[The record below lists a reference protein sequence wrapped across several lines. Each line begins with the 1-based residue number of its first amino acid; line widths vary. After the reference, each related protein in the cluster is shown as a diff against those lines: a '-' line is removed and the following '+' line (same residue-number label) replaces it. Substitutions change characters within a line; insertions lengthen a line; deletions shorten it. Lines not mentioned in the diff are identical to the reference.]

1 MSAVTEVQNTTT
13 EALAALLDGGDGAL
27 VTLVA
32 GETRVAAHRA
42 VLAAAS
48 PVFEAMFA
56 HDMLEASC
64 GQVSIDDVEGPVLRL
79 LVAYTYTLQ
88 APQLPDTAAQLLS
101 AADKYGLSALKA
113 ACERQLISQLAV
125 ETAAAT
131 AVRAVRHSCPDAT
144 RAAVAFIKDHLQVMA
159 TRGWAD
165 AVLEYPQQVIEVCSM
180 LGEPPAEA
188 SSPTATGGGST
199 PNSDRQPHSGHSRTP
214 AAAAPPTSARHTP
227 PPDDAAVSR
236 FRSLSDAERGRRLIE
251 AAADGAVEEV
261 RTLLAAG
268 ADVGARGGGGWTAL
282 HWAARRGDAAVVRLL
297 LSAASDPNSSDHRG
311 WTPLHMAAHDGN
323 TEAAAALLQAGADRG
338 VRATDGKIPLDYARR
353 YNHQEIKWHC
363 GVPRYPAAPCNGGER
378 PARSVQ
384 ASPEAPVGHS
394 WSRRAFQQ
402 VPTRLESESSSPRF
416 NHFVALW
423 TSLTKSFLPVPSG
436 ADAYAGKL
444 AWRPALGQ
452 HHRHQSYEC
461 GSDLHP
467 G

>member
-1 MSAVTEVQNTTT
+1 MSAVTEVQNNTT
-13 EALAALLDGGDGAL
+13 EALAALVDGGEDAL

-42 VLAAAS
+42 VLSAAS
-48 PVFEAMFA
+48 PVFAAMFA

-88 APQLPDTAAQLLS
+88 APQLPDTAHQLL
-101 AADKYGLSALKA
+101 AVAEKYGLSALKA

-131 AVRAVRHSCPDAT
+131 AVTAVRHSCPDAT

-165 AVLEYPQQVIEVCSM
+165 AVLEYPQEVIEVGRL

-199 PNSDRQPHSGHSRTP
+199 PNSDSQPHSGHSRSP

-251 AAADGAVEEV
+251 AAVEGAVEEV
-261 RTLLAAG
+261 RLLLTAG
-268 ADVGARGGGGWTAL
+268 ADVRTRVEVDEWTAL
-282 HWAARRGDAAVVRLL
+282 HCAALRGHAAVVRLL
-297 LSAASDPNSSDHRG
+297 LSAASDPNARSRWG
-311 WTPLHMAAHDGN
+311 LTPLHFATRNGHA
-323 TEAAAALLQAGADRG
+323 EVAAALLQAGADRWA
-338 VRATDGKIPLDYARR
+338 RNNDGRTPLDYARQLKR
-353 YNHQEIKWHC
+353 
-363 GVPRYPAAPCNGGER
+363 
-378 PARSVQ
+378 
-384 ASPEAPVGHS
+384 
-394 WSRRAFQQ
+394 QQ
-402 VPTRLESESSSPRF
+402 LVEM
-416 NHFVALW
+416 
-423 TSLTKSFLPVPSG
+423 LTE
-436 ADAYAGKL
+436 
-444 AWRPALGQ
+444 
-452 HHRHQSYEC
+452 H
-461 GSDLHP
+461 
-467 G
+467 

>member
-13 EALAALLDGGDGAL
+13 EALAALLDGGEGAL

-48 PVFEAMFA
+48 PVFAAMFA
-56 HDMLEASC
+56 HGMLEASC

-101 AADKYGLSALKA
+101 AADKYGLSGLKA

-144 RAAVAFIKDHLQVMA
+144 RAAVAFIKHHPQVMA
-159 TRGWAD
+159 TWGWAD
-165 AVLEYPQQVIEVCSM
+165 AVLDYPQEVNKVTRL

-188 SSPTATGGGST
+188 SSPTATGGGPT

-236 FRSLSDAERGRRLIE
+236 FRSLSGAQRGRWLIQ
-251 AAADGAVEEV
+251 AAKVGAVEVV
-261 RTLLAAG
+261 RLLLAAG
-268 ADVGARGGGGWTAL
+268 ADAGARDESGCTTL
-282 HWAARRGDAAVVRLL
+282 HWAAERGHAAVVRLL
-297 LSAASDPNSSDHRG
+297 LSAASDPNARSQKG
-311 WTPLHMAAHDGN
+311 WTPLHFAAYCGRA
-323 TEAAAALLQAGADRG
+323 EATAALLEAGADRG
-338 VRATDGKIPLDYARR
+338 VWTNDGRTPLDYAVLC
-353 YNHQEIKWHC
+353 NHRQL
-363 GVPRYPAAPCNGGER
+363 
-378 PARSVQ
+378 VQ
-384 ASPEAPVGHS
+384 M
-394 WSRRAFQQ
+394 
-402 VPTRLESESSSPRF
+402 
-416 NHFVALW
+416 
-423 TSLTKSFLPVPSG
+423 LTEP
-436 ADAYAGKL
+436 
-444 AWRPALGQ
+444 
-452 HHRHQSYEC
+452 
-461 GSDLHP
+461 
-467 G
+467 

>member
-48 PVFEAMFA
+48 PVFEALFA

-101 AADKYGLSALKA
+101 AAEKYGLSGLKA

-131 AVRAVRHSCPDAT
+131 AVTAVRHSCPDAT
-144 RAAVAFIKDHLQVMA
+144 RAAVAFIKDHPQVMA

-165 AVLEYPQQVIEVCSM
+165 AVLEYPQEVIEVSSM
-180 LGEPPAEA
+180 LGEPTAEA
-188 SSPTATGGGST
+188 SSSTATGGGST
-199 PNSDRQPHSGHSRTP
+199 ANSDSQPHSGHSPTP

-236 FRSLSDAERGRRLIE
+236 FRSLSEEERGRRLIK
-251 AAADGAVEEV
+251 AAHKGTVEEV
-261 RTLLAAG
+261 RLLLAAG
-268 ADVGARGGGGWTAL
+268 ADVAARDGVGLTAL
-282 HWAARRGDAAVVRLL
+282 HWAAQRGDAAVVRLL
-297 LSAASDPNSSDHRG
+297 LSAASDPDATTVLG
-311 WTPLHMAAHDGN
+311 ETPLHLAAYCGHA
-323 TEAAAALLQAGADRG
+323 EAAAALLQAGADRG
-338 VRATDGKIPLDYARR
+338 VRATDWRTPLYIARQ
-353 YNHQEIKWHC
+353 YNHQEI
-363 GVPRYPAAPCNGGER
+363 VEM
-378 PARSVQ
+378 
-384 ASPEAPVGHS
+384 
-394 WSRRAFQQ
+394 
-402 VPTRLESESSSPRF
+402 
-416 NHFVALW
+416 
-423 TSLTKSFLPVPSG
+423 LT
-436 ADAYAGKL
+436 
-444 AWRPALGQ
+444 
-452 HHRHQSYEC
+452 QS
-461 GSDLHP
+461 
-467 G
+467 

>member
-13 EALAALLDGGDGAL
+13 EALAALLDGGEGSL

-48 PVFEAMFA
+48 PVFQAMFA

-131 AVRAVRHSCPDAT
+131 AVTAVRHSCPDAT

-165 AVLEYPQQVIEVCSM
+165 AVLEYPQEVNEVIRL

-199 PNSDRQPHSGHSRTP
+199 PNSDCQPHSGHSRTP

-227 PPDDAAVSR
+227 PPDDAAASR
-236 FRSLSDAERGRRLIE
+236 FRSLSCAERSRRLIE
-251 AAADGAVEEV
+251 AAKEEGPVEEV
-261 RTLLAAG
+261 RLLLAAG
-268 ADVGARGGGGWTAL
+268 ADVRAKDGGGLTAL

-297 LSAASDPNSSDHRG
+297 VSAASDLNASDQER
-311 WTPLHMAAHDGN
+311 WTPLH
-323 TEAAAALLQAGADRG
+323 EAAYFGRAEVVAALLQAGAYREA
-338 VRATDGKIPLDYARR
+338 RNSSLKTPLYIASQL
-353 YNHQEIKWHC
+353 NNQHIIKM
-363 GVPRYPAAPCNGGER
+363 
-378 PARSVQ
+378 
-384 ASPEAPVGHS
+384 
-394 WSRRAFQQ
+394 
-402 VPTRLESESSSPRF
+402 
-416 NHFVALW
+416 
-423 TSLTKSFLPVPSG
+423 LTE
-436 ADAYAGKL
+436 
-444 AWRPALGQ
+444 
-452 HHRHQSYEC
+452 H
-461 GSDLHP
+461 
-467 G
+467 

>member
-48 PVFEAMFA
+48 PVFAAMFA

-131 AVRAVRHSCPDAT
+131 AVTAVRHSCPDAT
-144 RAAVAFIKDHLQVMA
+144 RAAVAFIKDHPQVMA

-165 AVLEYPQQVIEVCSM
+165 AVLEYPQEVIEVSSM

-188 SSPTATGGGST
+188 
-199 PNSDRQPHSGHSRTP
+199 
-214 AAAAPPTSARHTP
+214 
-227 PPDDAAVSR
+227 
-236 FRSLSDAERGRRLIE
+236 RSLSDAERGRRLRE
-251 AAADGAVEEV
+251 AAMEGEVEEV
-261 RTLLAAG
+261 RALLAAG
-268 ADVGARGGGGWTAL
+268 ADVGARDGDGWTAL
-282 HWAARRGDAAVVRLL
+282 HCAALRGDAAVVRLL
-297 LSAASDPNSSDHRG
+297 LSAASDPNARNQWG
-311 WTPLHMAAHDGN
+311 QTPLHLAALFGHA
-323 TEAAAALLQAGADRG
+323 EAAAALLQAGADRG
-338 VRATDGKIPLDYARR
+338 VRADDGNTPLDIARQQNR
-353 YNHQEIKWHC
+353 
-363 GVPRYPAAPCNGGER
+363 
-378 PARSVQ
+378 
-384 ASPEAPVGHS
+384 
-394 WSRRAFQQ
+394 QQ
-402 VPTRLESESSSPRF
+402 V
-416 NHFVALW
+416 VKM
-423 TSLTKSFLPVPSG
+423 LT
-436 ADAYAGKL
+436 
-444 AWRPALGQ
+444 
-452 HHRHQSYEC
+452 QS
-461 GSDLHP
+461 
-467 G
+467 

>member
-13 EALAALLDGGDGAL
+13 EALAALLDGGEGAL

-48 PVFEAMFA
+48 PVFKAMFA

-64 GQVSIDDVEGPVLRL
+64 SQVSIDDVEGPVLRL

-88 APQLPDTAAQLLS
+88 APQLPDTAAQLLA

-131 AVRAVRHSCPDAT
+131 AVTAVRHSCPDAT

-165 AVLEYPQQVIEVCSM
+165 AVLECPQEVNEVIRQ
-180 LGEPPAEA
+180 LREPPAEA

-227 PPDDAAVSR
+227 PPDDAAVSL
-236 FRSLSDAERGRRLIE
+236 FWCLSGAERGRRLIE
-251 AAADGAVEEV
+251 AAKVGAVEEV
-261 RTLLAAG
+261 QLLLAAG
-268 ADVGARGGGGWTAL
+268 ADLGSRDGDGETAL
-282 HWAARRGDAAVVRLL
+282 HWAALRGHAAVVRLL
-297 LSAASDPNSSDHRG
+297 LSAASHPDARDQWWR
-311 WTPLHMAAHDGN
+311 TPLHWAARNGHA
-323 TEAAAALLQAGADRG
+323 EAAAALLQAGADRG
-338 VRATDGKIPLDYARR
+338 KTDEDGETPLDYAR
-353 YNHQEIKWHC
+353 
-363 GVPRYPAAPCNGGER
+363 
-378 PARSVQ
+378 
-384 ASPEAPVGHS
+384 
-394 WSRRAFQQ
+394 QQ
-402 VPTRLESESSSPRF
+402 
-416 NHFVALW
+416 N
-423 TSLTKSFLPVPSG
+423 
-436 ADAYAGKL
+436 
-444 AWRPALGQ
+444 Q
-452 HHRHQSYEC
+452 HHLIEMLTQR
-461 GSDLHP
+461 
-467 G
+467 

>member
-48 PVFEAMFA
+48 PVFAAMFA

-131 AVRAVRHSCPDAT
+131 AVTAVRHSCPDAT

-165 AVLEYPQQVIEVCSM
+165 AVLEYPQEVIEVCSM
-180 LGEPPAEA
+180 LGEPPAQA
-188 SSPTATGGGST
+188 
-199 PNSDRQPHSGHSRTP
+199 
-214 AAAAPPTSARHTP
+214 
-227 PPDDAAVSR
+227 
-236 FRSLSDAERGRRLIE
+236 RSLSDAERGRRLIE
-251 AAADGAVEEV
+251 AAHKGAVEEV
-261 RTLLAAG
+261 RALLAAG
-268 ADVGARGGGGWTAL
+268 ADVGARSGGGFTAL
-282 HWAARRGDAAVVRLL
+282 HWAAWRGHAAVVRLL
-297 LSAASDPNSSDHRG
+297 LSAASDPNARTQCG
-311 WTPLHMAAHDGN
+311 QTPLHYAAYYGHA
-323 TEAAAALLQAGADRG
+323 EAAAALLQAGADRR
-338 VRATDGKIPLDYARR
+338 VRTTKGSTALDYARQR
-353 YNHQEIKWHC
+353 N
-363 GVPRYPAAPCNGGER
+363 R
-378 PARSVQ
+378 
-384 ASPEAPVGHS
+384 
-394 WSRRAFQQ
+394 QQ
-402 VPTRLESESSSPRF
+402 LVEM
-416 NHFVALW
+416 
-423 TSLTKSFLPVPSG
+423 LT
-436 ADAYAGKL
+436 
-444 AWRPALGQ
+444 Q
-452 HHRHQSYEC
+452 H
-461 GSDLHP
+461 
-467 G
+467 

>member
-13 EALAALLDGGDGAL
+13 EALAALLDGGDGSL

-48 PVFEAMFA
+48 PVFAAMFA

-131 AVRAVRHSCPDAT
+131 AVRAVRRSCPDAT

-165 AVLEYPQQVIEVCSM
+165 AVLEYPQEVIEVSSM

-188 SSPTATGGGST
+188 SSPT
-199 PNSDRQPHSGHSRTP
+199 PNSDCQPHNGHSQTP

-236 FRSLSDAERGRRLIE
+236 FR
-251 AAADGAVEEV
+251 
-261 RTLLAAG
+261 
-268 ADVGARGGGGWTAL
+268 
-282 HWAARRGDAAVVRLL
+282 
-297 LSAASDPNSSDHRG
+297 
-311 WTPLHMAAHDGN
+311 
-323 TEAAAALLQAGADRG
+323 
-338 VRATDGKIPLDYARR
+338 
-353 YNHQEIKWHC
+353 
-363 GVPRYPAAPCNGGER
+363 
-378 PARSVQ
+378 
-384 ASPEAPVGHS
+384 
-394 WSRRAFQQ
+394 
-402 VPTRLESESSSPRF
+402 
-416 NHFVALW
+416 
-423 TSLTKSFLPVPSG
+423 
-436 ADAYAGKL
+436 
-444 AWRPALGQ
+444 
-452 HHRHQSYEC
+452 
-461 GSDLHP
+461 
-467 G
+467 

>member
-1 MSAVTEVQNTTT
+1 MPAVTEVQNTTT
-13 EALAALLDGGDGAL
+13 EALAALVDGGEGSL

-88 APQLPDTAAQLLS
+88 APQLPDTAAQLLV

-131 AVRAVRHSCPDAT
+131 AVTAVRHSCPDAT
-144 RAAVAFIKDHLQVMA
+144 RAAVAFIKDHLQVVA
-159 TRGWAD
+159 TPDWAD
-165 AVLEYPQQVIEVCSM
+165 AVLEYPQEVIEVCSM

-199 PNSDRQPHSGHSRTP
+199 PNSDRQPHSGHSQTP

-227 PPDDAAVSR
+227 PPDDAAVSH
-236 FRSLSDAERGRRLIE
+236 FRSLSDAERGRRLRE
-251 AAADGAVEEV
+251 AAKEGAVEEV
-261 RTLLAAG
+261 RALLVAG
-268 ADVGARGGGGWTAL
+268 VDVMARGEVGGLTAL
-282 HWAARRGDAAVVRLL
+282 HWAAERGDAAVVRLL
-297 LSAASDPNSSDHRG
+297 LSAASDPSARDRVG
-311 WTPLHMAAHDGN
+311 MTPLHLVAYFGH

-338 VRATDGKIPLDYARR
+338 VRANKGNTALDFARLQNR
-353 YNHQEIKWHC
+353 
-363 GVPRYPAAPCNGGER
+363 
-378 PARSVQ
+378 
-384 ASPEAPVGHS
+384 
-394 WSRRAFQQ
+394 QQ
-402 VPTRLESESSSPRF
+402 LVEM
-416 NHFVALW
+416 
-423 TSLTKSFLPVPSG
+423 LTGP
-436 ADAYAGKL
+436 
-444 AWRPALGQ
+444 
-452 HHRHQSYEC
+452 
-461 GSDLHP
+461 
-467 G
+467 

>member
-1 MSAVTEVQNTTT
+1 MSAVTEVQNNTT
-13 EALAALLDGGDGAL
+13 EALAALVDGGEDAL

-48 PVFEAMFA
+48 PVFAAMFA

-64 GQVSIDDVEGPVLRL
+64 GQVSIDDVEGPVLKL

-131 AVRAVRHSCPDAT
+131 AVTAVRHSCPDAT

-165 AVLEYPQQVIEVCSM
+165 AVLEYPQEVIEVSSM
-180 LGEPPAEA
+180 VGGPPAED
-188 SSPTATGGGST
+188 SSPTATGGGPT

-227 PPDDAAVSR
+227 PPDDAAVCR

-251 AAADGAVEEV
+251 AAEEGGVEEV
-261 RTLLAAG
+261 RALLAAG
-268 ADVGARGGGGWTAL
+268 ADVGARDGDGWTAL
-282 HWAARRGDAAVVRLL
+282 HCAADRGDAAVVRLL
-297 LSAASDPNSSDHRG
+297 LSAASDPNARDRWG
-311 WTPLHMAAHDGN
+311 KTPLHLAACWGQA
-323 TEAAAALLQAGADRG
+323 EAAAALLQAGADRG
-338 VRATDGKIPLDYARR
+338 VRTNSGNTPLDYARLC
-353 YNHQEIKWHC
+353 NHHQLVE
-363 GVPRYPAAPCNGGER
+363 
-378 PARSVQ
+378 
-384 ASPEAPVGHS
+384 
-394 WSRRAFQQ
+394 
-402 VPTRLESESSSPRF
+402 T
-416 NHFVALW
+416 
-423 TSLTKSFLPVPSG
+423 LTG
-436 ADAYAGKL
+436 
-444 AWRPALGQ
+444 R
-452 HHRHQSYEC
+452 
-461 GSDLHP
+461 
-467 G
+467 

>member
-1 MSAVTEVQNTTT
+1 MSAVTEVQNNTT
-13 EALAALLDGGDGAL
+13 EALAALVDGGEDAL

-48 PVFEAMFA
+48 PVFAAMFA

-64 GQVSIDDVEGPVLRL
+64 GQVSIDDVEGPVLKL

-131 AVRAVRHSCPDAT
+131 AVTAVRHSCPDAT

-165 AVLEYPQQVIEVCSM
+165 AVLEYPQEVIEVSSM
-180 LGEPPAEA
+180 VGGPPAED
-188 SSPTATGGGST
+188 SSPTATGGGPT

-227 PPDDAAVSR
+227 PPDDAAVCR
-236 FRSLSDAERGRRLIE
+236 FRSGTLEFPDTPPPPATELTTPEGSGRRARSRPLQRRQL
-251 AAADGAVEEV
+251 G
-261 RTLLAAG
+261 TAG
-268 ADVGARGGGGWTAL
+268 RGG
-282 HWAARRGDAAVVRLL
+282 
-297 LSAASDPNSSDHRG
+297 P
-311 WTPLHMAAHDGN
+311 
-323 TEAAAALLQAGADRG
+323 
-338 VRATDGKIPLDYARR
+338 
-353 YNHQEIKWHC
+353 
-363 GVPRYPAAPCNGGER
+363 
-378 PARSVQ
+378 
-384 ASPEAPVGHS
+384 
-394 WSRRAFQQ
+394 
-402 VPTRLESESSSPRF
+402 PTRLESENSSPRF

-444 AWRPALGQ
+444 AWRPALDQ

>member
-13 EALAALLDGGDGAL
+13 EALAALVDGGDGAL

-48 PVFEAMFA
+48 PVFAAMFA

-131 AVRAVRHSCPDAT
+131 AVTAVRHSCPDAT

-165 AVLEYPQQVIEVCSM
+165 AVLEYPQEVIEVSSM

-188 SSPTATGGGST
+188 R
-199 PNSDRQPHSGHSRTP
+199 N
-214 AAAAPPTSARHTP
+214 
-227 PPDDAAVSR
+227 
-236 FRSLSDAERGRRLIE
+236 LSDEERGRRLRE
-251 AAADGAVEEV
+251 AAKEGAVEEV
-261 RTLLAAG
+261 RALLAAG
-268 ADVGARGGGGWTAL
+268 ADVGARGGAGGTAL
-282 HWAARRGDAAVVRLL
+282 HWAAWRGHAAVVRLL
-297 LSAASDPNSSDHRG
+297 LSAASDPNARNQG
-311 WTPLHMAAHDGN
+311 GLTPLHLAARWGHA
-323 TEAAAALLQAGADRG
+323 EAAAALLQAGADRG
-338 VRATDGKIPLDYARR
+338 VRTNSGNTPLDIARR
-353 YNHQEIKWHC
+353 YNHQEI
-363 GVPRYPAAPCNGGER
+363 VRM
-378 PARSVQ
+378 
-384 ASPEAPVGHS
+384 
-394 WSRRAFQQ
+394 
-402 VPTRLESESSSPRF
+402 
-416 NHFVALW
+416 
-423 TSLTKSFLPVPSG
+423 LT
-436 ADAYAGKL
+436 
-444 AWRPALGQ
+444 
-452 HHRHQSYEC
+452 QS
-461 GSDLHP
+461 
-467 G
+467 

>member
-1 MSAVTEVQNTTT
+1 MSAVTEVQNNTT
-13 EALAALLDGGDGAL
+13 EALAALVDGGDGAL

-48 PVFEAMFA
+48 PVFAAMFA

-88 APQLPDTAAQLLS
+88 APQRPDTAAQLLS

-131 AVRAVRHSCPDAT
+131 AVTAVRHSCPDAT
-144 RAAVAFIKDHLQVMA
+144 RAAVAFIQDHLQVMA

-165 AVLEYPQQVIEVCSM
+165 AVLEYPQEVIEVSSM
-180 LGEPPAEA
+180 VGEPPAEA

-236 FRSLSDAERGRRLIE
+236 FRSLSDAERGRRLRE
-251 AAADGAVEEV
+251 VAEEGAVEEM
-261 RTLLAAG
+261 RALHAALSEMWG
-268 ADVGARGGGGWTAL
+268 RDEDGFTAL
-282 HWAARRGDAAVVRLL
+282 HCAAERGDAAGVRLL
-297 LSAASDPNSSDHRG
+297 LSAASDPNARTQWG
-311 WTPLHMAAHDGN
+311 LTPLHLAAYNGN
-323 TEAAAALLQAGADRG
+323 TEVAAALLQAGADRG
-338 VRATDGKIPLDYARR
+338 VRTDSGRTPLDFTRQR
-353 YNHQEIKWHC
+353 N
-363 GVPRYPAAPCNGGER
+363 R
-378 PARSVQ
+378 
-384 ASPEAPVGHS
+384 
-394 WSRRAFQQ
+394 QQ
-402 VPTRLESESSSPRF
+402 LVEMLRE
-416 NHFVALW
+416 H
-423 TSLTKSFLPVPSG
+423 
-436 ADAYAGKL
+436 
-444 AWRPALGQ
+444 
-452 HHRHQSYEC
+452 
-461 GSDLHP
+461 
-467 G
+467 

>member
-1 MSAVTEVQNTTT
+1 MSAVTEVQNNTT
-13 EALAALLDGGDGAL
+13 EALAALLEGGEGSL

-48 PVFEAMFA
+48 PVFAAMFA

-125 ETAAAT
+125 ETAAVT

-144 RAAVAFIKDHLQVMA
+144 RAAVAFIKDHLQVVA

-165 AVLEYPQQVIEVCSM
+165 AVLEYPQEVNEVIR
-180 LGEPPAEA
+180 LLREPPAEA
-188 SSPTATGGGST
+188 SSPTATGGGPT
-199 PNSDRQPHSGHSRTP
+199 PNSDRQPYSGHSRTP
-214 AAAAPPTSARHTP
+214 AGAAPPTSARHTP

-251 AAADGAVEEV
+251 AARDGAVEEV
-261 RTLLAAG
+261 RALLTAG
-268 ADVGARGGGGWTAL
+268 ADVGARDGDRETAL

-297 LSAASDPNSSDHRG
+297 LSAASDPNARDQWRQ
-311 WTPLHMAAHDGN
+311 TPLHEAAWWGHA
-323 TEAAAALLQAGADRG
+323 EAAAALLQAGADRG
-338 VRATDGKIPLDYARR
+338 ATDKGGDTPLDMARL
-353 YNHQEIKWHC
+353 
-363 GVPRYPAAPCNGGER
+363 CNR
-378 PARSVQ
+378 
-384 ASPEAPVGHS
+384 
-394 WSRRAFQQ
+394 QQ
-402 VPTRLESESSSPRF
+402 LVEM
-416 NHFVALW
+416 
-423 TSLTKSFLPVPSG
+423 LTQ
-436 ADAYAGKL
+436 
-444 AWRPALGQ
+444 R
-452 HHRHQSYEC
+452 
-461 GSDLHP
+461 
-467 G
+467 